1 MQVICV
7 TLPKGV
13 NNVLVGGRFVTT
25 IDNICMLLLSAVS
38 SQPLSAMKQSG
49 FLKALG
55 EENIAK
61 DIYEALERAKFIVD
75 TSDDISFIKHSTI
88 KND

>member
-1 MQVICV
+1 MEELLES
-7 TLPKGV
+7 TRRKGIV
-13 NNVLVGGRFVTT
+13 
-25 IDNICMLLLSAVS
+25 LLLSAVS

-61 DIYEALERAKFIVD
+61 DIHEALARAKLIVETAKD
-75 TSDDISFIKHSTI
+75 ASFIKHSTI
-88 KND
+88 KNG